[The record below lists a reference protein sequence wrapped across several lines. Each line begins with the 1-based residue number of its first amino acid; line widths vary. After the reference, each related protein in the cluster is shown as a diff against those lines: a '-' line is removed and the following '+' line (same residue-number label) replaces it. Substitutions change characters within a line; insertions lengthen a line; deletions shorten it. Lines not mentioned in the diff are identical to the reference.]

1 VIDVATEA
9 SLERL
14 LEEQAATIVDAV
26 ITASANQLTKEITV
40 GAHLSC
46 FQARM
51 AWGIQAG
58 PYGKGYPRGKK
69 MAVRPF
75 GGWPAR
81 RAYKG
86 RAWRARMKL

>member
-1 VIDVATEA
+1 MDSFHHKWVSHRDKKHFV
-9 SLERL
+9 LW
-14 LEEQAATIVDAV
+14 
-26 ITASANQLTKEITV
+26 TV
-40 GAHLSC
+40 ELDYVKNVVVTRHKRHWSCALS
-46 FQARM
+46 
-51 AWGIQAG
+51 AG

-86 RAWRARMKL
+86 RAWRARLKL